1 MIPRKLRQQAEYN
14 SYKSRRREVERMVDH
29 ILGVQSDQGGHKDT
43 DSYHEKAYAYQAMD
57 MHIGFR
63 GNW

>member
-1 MIPRKLRQQAEYN
+1 
-14 SYKSRRREVERMVDH
+14 MVDH
-29 ILGVQSDQGGHKDT
+29 IMGVQSDQGGHKDT
-43 DSYHEKAYAYQAMD
+43 DSYHEKAYVYQAMD